1 MSRLLR
7 VISFFVLIVVM
18 TCFAGPAWAV
28 GSKQLAKDAE
38 KYDGKVVTFTGEVI
52 GDTMER
58 KDGVWLNIND
68 DPYSRQG
75 RVRQLA
81 GFNHGQGVLVPKK
94 LVGEITT
101 GRYGFRGDIVRVH
114 GVFHANS
121 PKQGG
126 DMMINATS
134 IRIIKSGFALP
145 QPISA
150 RKISLVFFWL
160 LAAGVV
166 LVLWTWRQRRSK
178 H

>member
-7 VISFFVLIVVM
+7 AISFCVLIVIM
-18 TCFAGPAWAV
+18 FCFSGPAWAV
-28 GSKQLAKDAE
+28 GSKQLAKDAK

-75 RVRQLA
+75 RVRHLA

-94 LVGEITT
+94 LVGKITT
-101 GRYGFRGDIVRVH
+101 GRYGFRGDIVRVR

-145 QPISA
+145 LPISA
-150 RKISLVFFWL
+150 RKISLAFFWL
-160 LAAGVV
+160 LAAMIV
-166 LVLWTWRQRRSK
+166 LILWTWRQRRAK